1 MSLNPFKVPL
11 LIEIKPTVQKGL
23 LIFTPH
29 FLALSMIAS
38 FDVFSLAVKGIL
50 LIFISISA
58 GYYFRLYVM
67 QKSKKSVISIQ
78 QDSANNWFI
87 TTHDKGHEA
96 PPKSV
101 ILLASSFVN
110 KYLILM
116 NYRDNN
122 KSYYSTI
129 ITPDSISSNDFR
141 RLQVRL
147 KLTNIKKS

>member
-1 MSLNPFKVPL
+1 MSLNPLKVPL
-11 LIEIKPTVQKGL
+11 LIEIKPTLQKVL

-29 FLALSMIAS
+29 FLALILVAS
-38 FDVFSLAVKGIL
+38 LDVFSLAVKGIL
-50 LIFISISA
+50 LIFILIST
-58 GYYFRLYVM
+58 GYYFQLFVM
-67 QKSKKSVISIQ
+67 QKSKKSVLSIQ

-87 TTHDKGHEA
+87 TTHDKDHEA
-96 PPKSV
+96 APKSV

-116 NYRDNN
+116 NYRDIN
-122 KSYYSTI
+122 KSYYSAI

-147 KLTNIKKS
+147 RLTNIK